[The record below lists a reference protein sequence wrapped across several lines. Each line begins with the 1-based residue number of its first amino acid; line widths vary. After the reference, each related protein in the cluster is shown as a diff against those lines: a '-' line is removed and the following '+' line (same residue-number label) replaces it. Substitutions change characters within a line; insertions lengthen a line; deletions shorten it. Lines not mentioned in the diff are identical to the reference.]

1 MIKELKPYI
10 RKTGTY
16 VRIKTYKGKLPPTKY
31 RYDDVGD
38 KGHTQRLTAYH
49 SKKGWFTYGFIFKKL
64 DIKNRRGK
72 TMKILHGIGIK
83 ESDLKSLDL

>member
-1 MIKELKPYI
+1 MSKKLKPCI
-10 RKTGTY
+10 QKTGTY
-16 VRIKTYKGKLPPTKY
+16 VRIRTYKGTLSPIQYKSH
-31 RYDDVGD
+31 DVGD

-49 SKKGWFTYGFIFKKL
+49 SKKGWFTYGWLFKKL

-83 ESDLKSLDL
+83 ESDLKRIDL